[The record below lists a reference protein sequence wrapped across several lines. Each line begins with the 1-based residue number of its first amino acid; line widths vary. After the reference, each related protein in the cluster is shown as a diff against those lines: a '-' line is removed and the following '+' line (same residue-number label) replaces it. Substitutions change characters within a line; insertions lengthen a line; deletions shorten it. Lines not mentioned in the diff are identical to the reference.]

1 MTKHLTLLL
10 FIGLAYSQLNYQFD
24 KDIPYYDDV
33 NNIRCELDIYYPKNK
48 KDFPTIVWFHGGGL
62 KQGNKYIADR
72 LKNQE
77 VAIISANYRF
87 FPIVSTKQV
96 ISDAAAA
103 VAWAFNNIKDYGGN
117 EKLIFVSGHSAGGYL
132 TSMVGLDKSW
142 LEKYKIDSDKI
153 AGLIPFSGHTI
164 THFTVREEMGIIDR
178 NKVIVDSMAPLYHV
192 RKNAPP
198 YVIITGNRDLE
209 LLGRYEEN
217 AYMARMM
224 KLTGHESTTI
234 YELDGYG
241 HSMVEPALPL
251 LLKFVKWQTSK
262 ILQEENN

>member
-1 MTKHLTLLL
+1 MTKYVTLFI
-10 FIGLAYSQLNYQFD
+10 FIGLAYSQIIYQFEEN
-24 KDIPYYDDV
+24 IPYYDGV
-33 NNIRCELDIYYPKNK
+33 NNIRCELDIYYPENE

-62 KQGNKYIADR
+62 KRGNKYIADR

-77 VAIISANYRF
+77 VAIIAANYRF
-87 FPIVSTKQV
+87 FPFVSTKQV

-117 EKLIFVSGHSAGGYL
+117 EKL

-142 LEKYKIDSDKI
+142 LNKYKIDSDKI

-164 THFTVREEMGIIDR
+164 THFTVREEIGIIDR
-178 NKVIVDSMAPLYHV
+178 NKVIVDSMAPLFHV

-198 YVIITGNRDLE
+198 YFIITGNRDLE

-224 KLTGHESTTI
+224 KLTGHQSTVI

-241 HSMVEPALPL
+241 HNMVEPALPL
-251 LLKFVKWQTSK
+251 LLKFVKERTSK
-262 ILQEENN
+262 ILKKENN

>member
-1 MTKHLTLLL
+1 MSL
-10 FIGLAYSQLNYQFD
+10 IN
-24 KDIPYYDDV
+24 
-33 NNIRCELDIYYPKNK
+33 
-48 KDFPTIVWFHGGGL
+48 
-62 KQGNKYIADR
+62 DR
-72 LKNQE
+72 LKQLNI
-77 VAIISANYRF
+77 VLPPAPAPAANYV
-87 FPIVSTKQV
+87 PY
-96 ISDAAAA
+96 
-103 VAWAFNNIKDYGGN
+103 IKSN
-117 EKLIFVSGHSAGGYL
+117 KLIFVSGHSAGGYL